1 MSIDNLRFSGQNT
14 MQVTLPSTLENGTY
28 KVSPVFRVGN
38 GKWIDVSPYQSGMT
52 TFMTMVVSGSQIT
65 FNPPVAGK
73 LSSSVKE
80 ISPLYVGGNYK
91 LTFTVSNTGGTEYFG
106 PLYPAFVS
114 GTQASLSD
122 PYMVDLMP
130 GETAEVEYVGT
141 VPSYIKTA
149 GNYTFYMCVSGGQG
163 VVPVSGGKAVTVQAA
178 PETTVSYDLFSVVGN
193 INSVNKN
200 DVKFSVLV
208 NVKTGYFDDQ
218 ISAKIVANGTTT
230 VLHTISAPIEF
241 LNAGDRRTVTFS
253 GEFPMGEVGKTY
265 QAYLFV
271 GNQQQQTV
279 FPVTFKIGESSG
291 IADVEAAAEGPV
303 EYFNLQGMP
312 VDPDNLRRG
321 QIYIRRQGGT
331 VAKIL
336 Y

>member
-1 MSIDNLRFSGQNT
+1 M
-14 MQVTLPSTLENGTY
+14 
-28 KVSPVFRVGN
+28 
-38 GKWIDVSPYQSGMT
+38 
-52 TFMTMVVSGSQIT
+52 
-65 FNPPVAGK
+65 
-73 LSSSVKE
+73 
-80 ISPLYVGGNYK
+80 
-91 LTFTVSNTGGTEYFG
+91 
-106 PLYPAFVS
+106 
-114 GTQASLSD
+114 
-122 PYMVDLMP
+122 
-130 GETAEVEYVGT
+130 
-141 VPSYIKTA
+141 
-149 GNYTFYMCVSGGQG
+149 
-163 VVPVSGGKAVTVQAA
+163 SGGKAVTVQAA